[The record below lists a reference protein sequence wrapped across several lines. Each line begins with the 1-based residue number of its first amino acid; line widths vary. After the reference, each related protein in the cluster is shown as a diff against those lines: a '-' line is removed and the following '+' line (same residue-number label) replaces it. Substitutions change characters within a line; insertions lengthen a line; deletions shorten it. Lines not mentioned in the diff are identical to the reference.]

1 MSGTEDGQGLGAGRS
16 VFPRR
21 TTYGRRQGRPLR
33 PGQRALLGDLL
44 PRIKVVLPE
53 PGGVLELNDLFA
65 RNPSELW
72 LEIGFGA
79 GEHLAWQA
87 ARNPDVNI
95 IGAEVFVDGVV
106 GLLRHVERD
115 RLDNVRIYQ
124 GDGRDLLDALPE
136 ASVARG
142 FLLFPDPWPKR
153 RHHKRRLIQPEVLDC
168 FAATIADN
176 GELRIATD
184 HPEYLR
190 WILER
195 VPLHPDLEWLA
206 RRPRDW
212 RKRPDDWPVS
222 RYEMKALGE
231 GRPPSFLRFRRRPRS
246 IR

>member
-1 MSGTEDGQGLGAGRS
+1 MSGTEDGQDLVAGRPA
-16 VFPRR
+16 FARR

-33 PGQRALLGDLL
+33 AGQKALLGELL
-44 PRIKVVLPE
+44 PRLQVVLPE
-53 PGGVLELNDLFA
+53 PGGLLNPKELFDQGP
-65 RNPSELW
+65 RELW

-87 ARNPDVNI
+87 ARNHDVGI
-95 IGAEVFVDGVV
+95 IGAEVFIDGIV
-106 GLLRHVERD
+106 GLLRQVERE

-136 ASVARG
+136 ASLARC

-153 RHHKRRLIQPEVLDC
+153 RHHKRRLVQAETLDR
-168 FAATIADN
+168 FATVVADN

-190 WILER
+190 WMLER
-195 VPLHPDLEWLA
+195 VPRHPDFEWLA

-212 RKRPDDWPVS
+212 RERPDDWPVS

-231 GRPPSFLRFRRRPRS
+231 GRPPSFLRFRRRPRPEP
-246 IR
+246 